1 LATALHLPHRPLAA
15 LAFAGWRARLDADA
29 RRATFA
35 LAGLVALVADAC
47 ATGALS
53 KPRHRY
59 QARIAWLAPVAA
71 ALLLLPARPSR
82 ARAPM
87 PPRRG

>member
-1 LATALHLPHRPLAA
+1 VLSLLGLGAPGDAH
-15 LAFAGWRARLDADA
+15 ADA

-35 LAGLVALVADAC
+35 LAVLVALVANAC

-53 KPRHRY
+53 KPHHRY
-59 QARIAWLAPVAA
+59 QARIAWLAPIAA
-71 ALLLLPARPSR
+71 ALLLLPARPSP